1 MGIKVSELIIKAT
14 TKCKKGFSCL
24 SDKTDCMCKAISSSP
39 DHTVVIKPSSSD
51 PCNYHRSCQRKAYSP
66 QELRR
71 GHPQVPGSSHG
82 GGVSAF

>member
-51 PCNYHRSCQRKAYSP
+51 PCNYHRTLGNAHYCLCPVRNDIYNRYKI
-66 QELRR
+66 
-71 GHPQVPGSSHG
+71 
-82 GGVSAF
+82 